1 MPYVPCSVLSAEVSG
16 TEKAHSLLAVVT
28 REEPNSEER
37 ARQCYRRVLRK
48 LKKETKNSTGGDLG
62 RWDDGGGQN

>member
-28 REEPNSEER
+28 REEPDREER
-37 ARQCYRRVLRK
+37 AMQCYHRMLRK
-48 LKKETKNSTGGDLG
+48 LKKETKNSTVGSGKMG
-62 RWDDGGGQN
+62 